1 MASMSSLAKSSA
13 LMTAG
18 TLVSRVLGLVKTV
31 LLTAAIGLAIGGAAD
46 AFDVANKVPNNLYML
61 LAGGIL
67 NAVLVPQIVRASKQA
82 DGGADYINRLL
93 TLSILLLAGF
103 TAIAT
108 LAAPILVPFTP
119 APRGTPTRSR

>member
-82 DGGADYINRLL
+82 DGGAVSYTHL
-93 TLSILLLAGF
+93 TLPTILL
-103 TAIAT
+103 
-108 LAAPILVPFTP
+108 V
-119 APRGTPTRSR
+119 